1 MRQGSRSVGRRRAL
15 QAFATLWA
23 IPALLPERLALAQA
37 SALAPTPSQPEGPF
51 YPKTMPADRDADL
64 TQVMGRPTKAQG
76 TVLYFTG
83 RVLARDGRALP
94 GTAVELWQCDAFGRY
109 HHAGD
114 DGMPRDDN
122 FQGYGVATADAEGR
136 FAFKTIRPVP
146 YSGRPPHLH
155 LRLRHPGAAVL
166 TTQLYV
172 AGDAVRGD
180 AVLGS
185 SPRGTL
191 EKLTMILAP
200 AAGRESGAL
209 AGSFEFVLS

>member
-1 MRQGSRSVGRRRAL
+1 MRQGSRSVSRRRAL

-94 GTAVELWQCDAFGRY
+94 GTVVELWQCDAFGRY

-136 FAFKTIRPVP
+136 RAK
-146 YSGRPPHLH
+146 
-155 LRLRHPGAAVL
+155 
-166 TTQLYV
+166 
-172 AGDAVRGD
+172 
-180 AVLGS
+180 
-185 SPRGTL
+185 
-191 EKLTMILAP
+191 
-200 AAGRESGAL
+200 RE
-209 AGSFEFVLS
+209 